1 MQKSKINSDL
11 RFWSRLVELFFDYKI
26 KGLLKPF
33 VDIIYS
39 ITEFKMKVFVLS
51 LKVLSPYN
59 NKWVNASAF
68 MDRRLGLKIVT
79 LQQGLPFV
87 IEIRAVEEVVLS

>member
-1 MQKSKINSDL
+1 M
-11 RFWSRLVELFFDYKI
+11 ELFFDYKI

-33 VDIIYS
+33 VDIIYL

-79 LQQGLPFV
+79 FCS
-87 IEIRAVEEVVLS
+87 RDCLSLLKFEQWRR